1 MHFVK
6 YCCSKSFRV
15 ISTARLL
22 SFMCWLSLCKAVSL
36 SHVSVTRVQRTEEIK
51 KSKDFQFL
59 CECMPL
65 VVWEYFL
72 NEKERK
78 RNKERERKRNDERE
92 RKRQNKMKIKIKRER
107 EKNWRE
113 ERERERNGIIAI
125 KRERERENC
134 PPILTNQISG
144 SEKCPLKFFLAY
156 HVFPQNSFFL
166 IYGNATFL
174 CCLLCCFW
182 RGGNWRQLHLSSSI
196 YFKKSVFFFISNK
209 PI

>member
-1 MHFVK
+1 
-6 YCCSKSFRV
+6 
-15 ISTARLL
+15 
-22 SFMCWLSLCKAVSL
+22 
-36 SHVSVTRVQRTEEIK
+36 
-51 KSKDFQFL
+51 
-59 CECMPL
+59 MPL

-92 RKRQNKMKIKIKRER
+92 RKRQSKMKIKRER
-107 EKNWRE
+107 EKLERRE
-113 ERERERNGIIAI
+113 RRERKRERERERNGIIAI

-174 CCLLCCFW
+174 CCLLCCF
-182 RGGNWRQLHLSSSI
+182 
-196 YFKKSVFFFISNK
+196 
-209 PI
+209 